1 VVSLA
6 LRGRHANT
14 STGDLAWTDAMEQL
28 RDADAMFSTY
38 RTDSL
43 TNCLDRRELAL
54 DNCPPEVQ
62 EVLAL
67 GERAERES
75 GGAFAVHR
83 PDGSGR
89 LRLDPSGVVKGWAGD
104 RAAAALAVLDDT
116 DFCLSVGGDIVC
128 RTLDPASPA
137 WRIGIEHPEDP
148 SRLIAT
154 VPVRTGAIATSGT
167 AHRGAHLVDA
177 RTGEAPQSVASVTVV
192 GADLTSV
199 DVDATAAYAL
209 GPQAAAWLR
218 TRSGRTGLVAWA
230 DGRTELVQPQFTS
243 LPRPRPRP
251 AERSG

>member
-1 VVSLA
+1 MGTVVSLA
-6 LRGRHANT
+6 LRGRHAGT
-14 STGDLAWTDAMEQL
+14 AAGDLAWTDAMAQL
-28 RDADAMFSTY
+28 HTADAMFSTY

-43 TNCLDRRELAL
+43 VTRLNRGELAL
-54 DNCPPEVQ
+54 GDCPPELH

-75 GGAFAVHR
+75 GGAFSVRR
-83 PDGSGR
+83 PDGSGQ

-104 RAAAALAVLDDT
+104 RAAAALAVLENT
-116 DFCLSVGGDIVC
+116 DFCLSVGGDILC

-137 WRIGIEHPEDP
+137 WRIGIEDAHDT

-177 RTGEAPQSVASVTVV
+177 RTGDTPQSVASVTVV

-209 GPQAAAWLR
+209 GPQAADWLR
-218 TRSGRTGLVAWA
+218 TRTGRTGLVLWA
-230 DGRTELVQPQFTS
+230 DGRIELVRAQPTS
-243 LPRPRPRP
+243 PTRPRP
-251 AERSG
+251 A